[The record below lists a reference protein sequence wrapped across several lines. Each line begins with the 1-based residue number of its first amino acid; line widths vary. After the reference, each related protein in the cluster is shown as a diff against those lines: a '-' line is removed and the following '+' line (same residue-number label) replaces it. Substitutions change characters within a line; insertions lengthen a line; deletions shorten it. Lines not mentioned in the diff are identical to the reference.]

1 MKNTILLIDDDSN
14 LNRVTQFQLEEHN
27 YAVTTALN
35 GREGLQKFRQQSPH
49 IIITDLQMPE
59 MSGMELIQEIR
70 KIDKNVIIIV
80 ITAYGS
86 VDNAVKACKI
96 GADEYITKPFGIEE
110 LIFIIEKTLRFREI
124 LIQNQYLKSEIKE
137 KYDFENIIGTSLEMK
152 EIFHL
157 IEQVA
162 PTDSTVLIVGE
173 TGTGKELIA
182 RAIHNK
188 SLRKDKN
195 FVPVN
200 CAAIPDTLIESELF
214 GHVKGAFTGTL
225 KDRTGKFQLAHRGT
239 IFLDEIGDLNYE
251 VQAKLLRTLQEHEI
265 ERVGESRPVKVDV
278 RIIAATNRNLEK
290 LINEKKFREDLY
302 YRINVIPVS
311 IPPLRERKSD
321 IPLLLEHFNRKI
333 APQKIFTFSEEALEI
348 MKNYNWPG
356 NIRELENLV
365 ERFAVLHHEGEIK
378 AEDLPLS
385 RTKISGQ
392 GASFD
397 FIGEGMSLEE
407 LEKNAIRAALEKSR
421 GNQSEAAR
429 LLKIPRHVLVYR
441 MKKYGMQT

>member
-14 LNRVTQFQLEEHN
+14 LNRVTQFQLEEHD

-70 KIDKNVIIIV
+70 KIDKNVIIII

-214 GHVKGAFTGTL
+214 GHVKGAFTGAL

-265 ERVGESRPVKVDV
+265 ERVGKSRPVKVDV